1 LAFEP
6 DSQDQTIINKQ
17 RDEIAVS
24 IGQIVKQGDLIGRL
38 VVSLSYSSQVFG
50 PHVHW
55 GVDQLDTQGKP
66 TGSICP
72 RTVATPDAQTQLDEL
87 YTRLWQEQGVPNNDP
102 VCVVLP

>member
-38 VVSLSYSSQVFG
+38 VVPLPSSSQVFG

-66 TGSICP
+66 TRRYTKCSDATGRIICAALAGAGH
-72 RTVATPDAQTQLDEL
+72 TE
-87 YTRLWQEQGVPNNDP
+87 
-102 VCVVLP
+102 